1 MNRLGQQ
8 IIQARKNRGISQE
21 QLAESSKI
29 NLRTLQRIEKG
40 QTNPHGETLKRI
52 SEALGIPLIDMVN
65 YGLKEDYGYIKA
77 MHFAALIF
85 ILLPLGNIL
94 LPIIFWVVKKNQ
106 IKDLSFFAN
115 KLLNF
120 QITWS
125 LFVYLP
131 ILIYLFSAEGS
142 QFTTFIDN
150 LSRLFTWI
158 LLPLMYVI
166 NSLYLI
172 MAILLIKDQR
182 RNIFPVAIPFLRYY
196 SI

>member
-21 QLAESSKI
+21 QLAEISKI

-65 YGLKEDYGYIKA
+65 YGLKEDYSYIKA

-131 ILIYLFSAEGS
+131 ILIYLFSAEGT